1 MPSKNP
7 QKKTASKSSPKK
19 RKASIVVWK
28 SKKDKKFY
36 FHLVSSNGK
45 IIMDNGQGY
54 ERRNNLVA
62 TLKSIVDIFK
72 TSRFVIEETA

>member
-1 MPSKNP
+1 
-7 QKKTASKSSPKK
+7 
-19 RKASIVVWK
+19 
-28 SKKDKKFY
+28 
-36 FHLVSSNGK
+36 
-45 IIMDNGQGY
+45 MDNGQGY

>member
-1 MPSKNP
+1 MAT
-7 QKKTASKSSPKK
+7 KKAPKK

-36 FHLVSSNGK
+36 FHLESSNGK

-62 TLKSIVDIFK
+62 TLQSIVDIFK
-72 TSRFVIEETA
+72 SNRFVIKETA